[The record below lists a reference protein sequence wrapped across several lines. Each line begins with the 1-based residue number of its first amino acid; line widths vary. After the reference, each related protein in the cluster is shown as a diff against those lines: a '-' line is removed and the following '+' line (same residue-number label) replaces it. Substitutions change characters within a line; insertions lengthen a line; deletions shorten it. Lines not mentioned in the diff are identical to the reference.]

1 MNLKAREVI
10 VSEERDTIG
19 KGLLFKCG
27 VRQESCP
34 LRAEVFIT
42 EGDKTRVPL

>member
-10 VSEERDTIG
+10 ASEERSTIG
-19 KGLLFKCG
+19 KLFKCRF
-27 VRQESCP
+27 RQESCP
-34 LRAEVFIT
+34 LRAEEYIT